1 LARDSSNYFYLV
13 HKGEDRFRCIT
24 TATQQAGDER
34 TPGFL
39 LLITEHNTIL
49 SSSPTTSPHQKLFE
63 LNHFFKSLP
72 TSLHRKHG
80 SMADNPS
87 AAWPMA
93 DEALAQQILDLVQ
106 QAGHYRQL
114 KKGVYNGKS
123 KSSALTD
130 SE

>member
-1 LARDSSNYFYLV
+1 
-13 HKGEDRFRCIT
+13 
-24 TATQQAGDER
+24 
-34 TPGFL
+34 
-39 LLITEHNTIL
+39 
-49 SSSPTTSPHQKLFE
+49 
-63 LNHFFKSLP
+63 
-72 TSLHRKHG
+72 
-80 SMADNPS
+80 MADNPS

-123 KSSALTD
+123 NSCPLTD